1 MVLNIYGHSV
11 MSHCEAR
18 ITVGSH
24 GFRVLCNLYKS
35 EKEGKET
42 GRRGQGRG
50 DQVGK
55 EIGWVREGKRK
66 GEGDFTV
73 SPISSE
79 LWLWHLCLEDTRLG
93 CVWYRERGTISSG
106 EFVFLEGGCSVET
119 PTALACSE
127 DRERVSLLVVIP
139 EFLPGTLGS

>member
-1 MVLNIYGHSV
+1 MVLNMYGYSV
-11 MSHCEAR
+11 MSRCEAR
-18 ITVGSH
+18 ITVGSR
-24 GFRVLCNLYKS
+24 GFRFLCNLYKS

-50 DQVGK
+50 GQVGK
-55 EIGWVREGKRK
+55 EIGWVGEGKRK

-93 CVWYRERGTISSG
+93 CVCYRERGTVLFWWVRVPGGRMFSG
-106 EFVFLEGGCSVET
+106 NT
-119 PTALACSE
+119 TALACSE
-127 DRERVSLLVVIP
+127 DREHVSLLVVIP
-139 EFLPGTLGS
+139 EFLPGTSGS